1 VSVAPFPEFA
11 RLDAAIERLPRD
23 TPAYIREELV
33 IAAAHLRQRDI
44 NRIAAHVRALAV
56 GLKLLPQV
64 DRLDRVMLALPVRT
78 SARVRKEIAEI
89 AVNLRQTVLELAK
102 GDE

>member
-1 VSVAPFPEFA
+1 
-11 RLDAAIERLPRD
+11 
-23 TPAYIREELV
+23 
-33 IAAAHLRQRDI
+33 
-44 NRIAAHVRALAV
+44 
-56 GLKLLPQV
+56 LKLLPQV